1 MIILNKW
8 KYLYYRLRP
17 YFLTLCNPD
26 LSRTDCFDGPLGL
39 PKYVENYNCTTTN
52 DPTGKEIRDA
62 KKSFFSGHSSFSFY
76 CATFLIVFL
85 HARLSEKLE
94 PDNNSNQQT
103 QRAQRCV
110 RLIFRCLRILRPF
123 LQFGIFVL
131 AFFICLTRLTDYKH
145 HPTDVITGALI
156 GVIYALILLMFVIKI
171 FHNPVVFHFRGNDG
185 THTAETGTLEKCN
198 IKGTTE
204 TFVLSNSS
212 SPERN
217 SPLNLVA

>member
-1 MIILNKW
+1 M
-8 KYLYYRLRP
+8 
-17 YFLTLCNPD
+17 TLCNPD

-185 THTAETGTLEKCN
+185 TNTAETGTLEKCN

-204 TFVLSNSS
+204 TFVLSSSS